1 MEAEIQKAIE
11 RLRADLSK
19 LRTGGRFNPDVLEA
33 LRVQLGKGG
42 DAQTVRLGDVAQV
55 VPKGRTVQVMV
66 GEQDVGFLLLLLLL
80 LLFLSAIFVPASMMM
95 MSPKLTRS
103 LQHLK
108 PVSSAIQSSNLSL
121 TPQPDPSGQDPLLLT
136 LNIPP
141 PTAESRKLAVAA
153 ATKAGDAANNGIRN
167 ARQGQ
172 QKKLRAMQ
180 VAKTARP
187 DDLKKAGV
195 AMEKVVEKGVGE
207 VKKIVDGARKV
218 LDA

>member
-1 MEAEIQKAIE
+1 M
-11 RLRADLSK
+11 
-19 LRTGGRFNPDVLEA
+19 
-33 LRVQLGKGG
+33 
-42 DAQTVRLGDVAQV
+42 
-55 VPKGRTVQVMV
+55 
-66 GEQDVGFLLLLLLL
+66 
-80 LLFLSAIFVPASMMM
+80 
-95 MSPKLTRS
+95 
-103 LQHLK
+103 QHLK
-108 PVSSAIQSSNLSL
+108 PVSSAILSSNLSL